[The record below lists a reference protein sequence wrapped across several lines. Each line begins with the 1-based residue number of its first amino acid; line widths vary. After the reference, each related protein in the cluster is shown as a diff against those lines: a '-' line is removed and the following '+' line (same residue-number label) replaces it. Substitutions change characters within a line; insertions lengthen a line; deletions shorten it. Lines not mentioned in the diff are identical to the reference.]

1 MKIRIDNGFIISADE
16 HDACFDGCVLIDGD
30 TILYAG
36 PQALTPPFA
45 ADRIIDAKGGIVAP
59 GFVNTHSHIPM
70 TLLRGYADDMTLQRW
85 LNDKIWPAE
94 AYLDEESVYWG
105 TMLGIAEM
113 AAGGITCFSDM
124 YNFTEVIAR
133 AAHEAGIRALIAT
146 AVIDID
152 GGGDRRL
159 KTAESLFE
167 TVRDYPLVSAAIG
180 PHAEYTVSPAMFI
193 KIRDAALRLNARI
206 HTHISETQLEHEDC
220 IKRHGKTPIALLESL
235 DVLDAPLMAA
245 HCVWVSDEDI
255 EIMARH
261 GVGVMSCPG
270 SNLKLG
276 SGVART
282 ARMLERGVT
291 VSCATDGASSN
302 NNLSMMEEM
311 TLLSFLQKG
320 VERNPELIPAKTAV
334 KTATLYGAKTLG
346 MEQTIGSVEAGKQ
359 ADLIIIDTSG
369 PRYCPRTDLLNHM
382 VYSASDADVALTM
395 VAGKVLYENGNITF
409 GDIEKIK
416 ANAQR
421 CASRMIELA
430 RGG

>member
-1 MKIRIDNGFIISADE
+1 MKIRIDNGFIISADV
-16 HDACFDGCVLIDGD
+16 HDACFEGCVLVDGD

-36 PQALTPPFA
+36 PDSLAPPFD
-45 ADRIIDAKGGIVAP
+45 ADCVIDARGGIVAP

-85 LNDKIWPAE
+85 LKEKIWPAE
-94 AYLDEESVYWG
+94 NHLDEDAIYWG

-124 YNFTEVIAR
+124 YNFTDIIAC
-133 AAHEAGIRALIAT
+133 AANEAGIRAMIAT

-159 KTAESLFE
+159 KTAENLFE
-167 TVRDYPLVSAAIG
+167 IVKDYPLVSAAIG
-180 PHAEYTVSPAMFI
+180 PHAEYTVSPAMFR
-193 KIRDAALRLNARI
+193 KIRDAALRLNSRI
-206 HTHISETQLEHEDC
+206 HTHISETQVEHEDS
-220 IKRHGKTPIALLESL
+220 IKRHGKSPIALLESL
-235 DVLDAPLMAA
+235 GVLDAPLMAA

-261 GVGVMSCPG
+261 NVGVMSCPG

-276 SGVART
+276 SGVARA

-311 TLLSFLQKG
+311 TLLALLQKG

-334 KTATLYGAKTLG
+334 KTATIYGSKTLG
-346 MEQTIGSVEAGKQ
+346 MEQITGSIEAGKQ
-359 ADLIIIDTSG
+359 ADLVIIDTSS
-369 PRYCPRTDLLNHM
+369 PRYCPRTDLLNNM
-382 VYSASDADVALTM
+382 VYSGSDADVALTM
-395 VAGKVLYENGNITF
+395 VAGKVLYENGAIMF
-409 GDIEKIK
+409 GDIEEIK
-416 ANAQR
+416 TNAQR
-421 CASRMIELA
+421 CASRMINLA